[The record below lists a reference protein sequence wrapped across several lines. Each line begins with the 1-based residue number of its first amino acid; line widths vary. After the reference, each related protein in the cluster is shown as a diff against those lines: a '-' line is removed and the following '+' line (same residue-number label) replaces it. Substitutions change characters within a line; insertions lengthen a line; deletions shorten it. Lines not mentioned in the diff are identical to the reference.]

1 MTMERC
7 DLSPAEK
14 LEANLSVALER
25 QAEVMAMGVDPDN
38 LKATRLVA
46 EVASST
52 VNASLKAQENA
63 LHKKKDDDVL
73 ARIIEII
80 REEKAKLE
88 AGPDYVPPI
97 TTPKKEADR
106 VAEAVA
112 ELPEADRAEVIA
124 EIERQHN

>member
-14 LEANLSVALER
+14 LEANLSVALDR

-73 ARIIEII
+73 PRIIEIM

-88 AGPDYVPPI
+88 AC
-97 TTPKKEADR
+97 
-106 VAEAVA
+106 
-112 ELPEADRAEVIA
+112 PERDRAEVIA